1 MQNMQK
7 TEFLQLMDELFELDE
22 GTIQGADELQQIPGW
37 SSLTFIGLI
46 AMVDE
51 ECEVTLA
58 PKSILACQT
67 VDDLIALLGHAV
79 EPTSAAA

>member
-1 MQNMQK
+1 MRKND
-7 TEFLQLMDELFELDE
+7 FLQLMDELFELDE
-22 GTIQGADELQQIPGW
+22 GTIQGSHELQQVPGW

-51 ECEVTLA
+51 ECEVTLS

>member
-1 MQNMQK
+1 MSK
-7 TEFLQLMDELFELDE
+7 TDFLLLMDELFELDD
-22 GTIQGADELQQIPGW
+22 GTIQGSDELNQIPGW

-58 PKSILACQT
+58 PKSIMACQT
-67 VDDLIALLGHAV
+67 VDDLIVLIGDAI
-79 EPTSAAA
+79 EPPAAAA

>member
-1 MQNMQK
+1 MQK
-7 TEFLQLMDELFELDE
+7 KEFLQLMDELFELDE
-22 GTIQGADELQQIPGW
+22 GTILGSDELQQIPGW

-51 ECEVTLA
+51 ECEVALA

-79 EPTSAAA
+79 EPSSVAA